1 MSIYYIFRFRIRF
14 FSYFAAMG
22 RILVMAMLLCAG
34 VLFSQDNGGSAFVDA
49 NYFYGTIL
57 RHNKDIA
64 HLIKGHPDGL
74 ILSYNQ
80 KTFGER
86 RWQQAYNYPDWGVS
100 FVYHNPQYD
109 VLGANYGLYAHYNSY
124 FFNRN
129 VLLRIGQGI
138 AYASNTF
145 DLETNP
151 KNNAYGSKL
160 LSSTYVMLN
169 YNKPYLFKNIG
180 LQAGLAVIHY
190 SNANV
195 TAPNSSTNSLTFTIG
210 LQYHLDREG
219 ISTYVTKDYERY
231 SEPVKFNLM
240 LRTGVNESDYLNLG
254 QEPFLVV
261 SAFADKRLSYKSSV
275 QMGVDA
281 FFSYF
286 LKRQIEYI
294 SISFPSYGVT
304 GDEDY
309 KRVGAFAGH
318 ELHVGD
324 LGILTQVGYYVYY
337 PYDFEGRTYFRAG
350 LTYRLH
356 KNLVTSATLK
366 SHGAKAEAIEFGIGI
381 RI

>member
-1 MSIYYIFRFRIRF
+1 MRKFLF
-14 FSYFAAMG
+14 
-22 RILVMAMLLCAG
+22 LVLLLGTAT
-34 VLFSQDNGGSAFVDA
+34 LFSQEEKVDSFIDA

-74 ILSYNQ
+74 ILSYNK
-80 KTFGER
+80 KTFGEE

-109 VLGANYGLYAHYNSY
+109 ILGANYGVYAHYNSY

-138 AYASNTF
+138 AYASNKF
-145 DLETNP
+145 DLESNP
-151 KNNAYGSKL
+151 KNNAYGSSL
-160 LSSTYVMLN
+160 LSSTYLMLN
-169 YNKPYLFKNIG
+169 YNKQYLFKNIG
-180 LQAGLAVIHY
+180 IQAGLAVIHY

-195 TAPNSSTNSLTFTIG
+195 TAPNSSTNSLTFNVG
-210 LQYHLDREG
+210 LQYHLDREET
-219 ISTYVTKDYERY
+219 SEYSFKEYTKF
-231 SEPVKFNLM
+231 SEPIKFNLM

-261 SAFADKRLSYKSSV
+261 STFLDKRLSYKSSI
-275 QMGVDA
+275 QIGADM

-294 SISFPSYGVT
+294 SISFPSYGIK

-309 KRVGAFAGH
+309 KRAGVFAGH
-318 ELHVGD
+318 ELHIGKVGV
-324 LGILTQVGYYVYY
+324 LTQLGYYVYY

-356 KNLVTSATLK
+356 KNIVASTTLK
-366 SHGAKAEAIEFGIGI
+366 SHGAKAEAVEFGIGI